1 MGQFNI
7 YILYLQILKP
17 IEFMA
22 ALISTADRSNVV
34 FFFLS
39 KLLQFSS
46 ELLNY
51 SDVCLPLST
60 AMASTFHILNHNV
73 FNNFLNSLNRCVRAI
88 SAGNSPVTGEF
99 SEQMPVTQNFDVSFD
114 LRLNKRLSKHSWG
127 WWFETPSRSLWR
139 HCHDVETLRQR
150 RAYLLKFI
158 TQHKGWCWNSSHIT
172 WSNSITCLMMSI
184 LPSFS
189 PIVLCW
195 NWYSTEKSPCPRRAH
210 RV

>member
-1 MGQFNI
+1 MSNSQVFRTNQCRQNTVHGH
-7 YILYLQILKP
+7 
-17 IEFMA
+17 
-22 ALISTADRSNVV
+22 IS
-34 FFFLS
+34 
-39 KLLQFSS
+39 
-46 ELLNY
+46 
-51 SDVCLPLST
+51 LST
-60 AMASTFHILNHNV
+60 HHIPQTFTTLKCLNEYNNV
-73 FNNFLNSLNRCVRAI
+73 WCHSSFLNKEEEKSWWRYQMETFSALLAI
-88 SAGNSPVTGEF
+88 CAGNSPVTGEF
-99 SEQMPVTQNFDVSFD
+99 SAQMPVTQNFDVSFD